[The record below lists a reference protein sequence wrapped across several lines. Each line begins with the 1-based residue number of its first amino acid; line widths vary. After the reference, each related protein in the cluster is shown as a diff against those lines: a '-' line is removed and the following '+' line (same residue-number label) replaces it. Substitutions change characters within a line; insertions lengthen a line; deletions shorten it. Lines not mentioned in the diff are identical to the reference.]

1 MMDAL
6 HRALT
11 GQTITARELR
21 FGGILILLW
30 FLMDLSQWLDWL
42 FSRAPACGGS

>member
-1 MMDAL
+1 MMDAI

-11 GQTITARELR
+11 GQTLTVAELR

-30 FLMDLSQWLDWL
+30 FLMDLSQWLDWV
-42 FSRAPACGGS
+42 FSHASCTP